1 MGDTLWELAKGYDM
15 FVIPSVMLAG
25 MITAFVW
32 GYVIGTSQAEIDDE
46 TD

>member
-1 MGDTLWELAKGYDM
+1 MGDTLWELAKGYD
-15 FVIPSVMLAG
+15 FIVILGVMLAG
-25 MITAFVW
+25 IIAAFVW